1 MWIQNSERIWWDKAE
16 KVTEAFII
24 LYIFFKKYK
33 LNPESSD
40 VPVKGFKHG
49 SDIKHI
55 LDQLGGQLIK
65 TKLDSKFI

>member
-16 KVTEAFII
+16 KVIEAFII

-33 LNPESSD
+33 LNPERSD